1 MWQKINKTD
10 LPPYLSWRGYN
21 TMEHKPNEIIEVNG
35 KKVAIDRSVGVTL
48 LLVSTDKNGD
58 LCCLL
63 NKRGDSKDTGGLWN
77 MPSGYLDWGE
87 TGEEC
92 AAREL
97 YEECG
102 LSIPSSSEIKLVE
115 VSTNP
120 ANYKQHVIL
129 RYIAY
134 VPSATDFSLSMQN
147 AETGE
152 VSEIA
157 WVKLSKLDN
166 YHMAWGQCETIKRL
180 CSIILIKK

>member
-1 MWQKINKTD
+1 MTFFKPETD

-63 NKRGDSKDTGGLWN
+63 NKRGDNKDTGGLWN

-134 VPSATDFSLSMQN
+134 VPSATDFPLSMQN

-166 YHMAWGQCETIKRL
+166 YHIAWGQCETIKRL
-180 CSIILIKK
+180 CSTYFNQK